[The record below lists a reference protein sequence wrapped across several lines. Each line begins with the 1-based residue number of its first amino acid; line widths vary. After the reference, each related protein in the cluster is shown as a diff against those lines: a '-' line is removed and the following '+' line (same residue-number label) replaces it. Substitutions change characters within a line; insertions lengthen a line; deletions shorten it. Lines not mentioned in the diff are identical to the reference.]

1 MSAGHKPDSAPR
13 ILHWRDKIPVSLAP
27 ALRARGTPSNSFMK
41 QALTSDWGP
50 HLYVWAHQLASIA
63 VWFYVAGFT
72 LGVWLHR
79 TNNTLSALV
88 QRLYR

>member
-1 MSAGHKPDSAPR
+1 
-13 ILHWRDKIPVSLAP
+13 
-27 ALRARGTPSNSFMK
+27 
-41 QALTSDWGP
+41 
-50 HLYVWAHQLASIA
+50 